1 MKPQNGDTVR
11 VHYTGTL
18 SDGSE
23 FDSSAGRDPIEFTL
37 GEGTVIPGFETAVAD
52 LEVGGSTKVT
62 IPAAEAYGE
71 RNEGALQEVPIDAF
85 GESGA
90 PQPGWIVQLEN
101 PTGQRMNAMILD
113 VNEEFAT
120 LDFNH
125 PLAGQDL
132 TFELK
137 LEEIV
142 GK

>member
-1 MKPQNGDTVR
+1 VKPAQGDTVR

-18 SDGSE
+18 ADGSE
-23 FDSSAGRDPIEFTL
+23 FDSSQGRDPIAFTI
-37 GEGTVIPGFETAVAD
+37 GEGTVIPGFESAVAD
-52 LEVGGSTKVT
+52 LEVGESVTVT

-71 RNEGALQEVPIDAF
+71 RADNAVQVVPLQAF

-90 PQPGWIVQLEN
+90 PQAGWIVQLED
-101 PTGQRMNAMILD
+101 PSGQRINAMILEVD
-113 VNEEFAT
+113 DQSAT

-132 TFELK
+132 TFALN
-137 LEEIV
+137 LVEIV